1 MNSQLVSTSWI
12 FGCCQRK
19 KFRLAFQRVLE
30 RRIRRND
37 AMFAAMLAPYLSGLL
52 GLQSDFGWLAGGVV
66 GDYHFGLPQN
76 LLVAQIAVTTR
87 GV

>member
-1 MNSQLVSTSWI
+1 LVAAGGEIWTRIS
-12 FGCCQRK
+12 
-19 KFRLAFQRVLE
+19 LALE
-30 RRIRRND
+30 QRIRRNG

-52 GLQSDFGWLAGGVV
+52 CLQSDCGWRTGGVV

>member
-1 MNSQLVSTSWI
+1 LFQHRGFLVAASAEILTRIS
-12 FGCCQRK
+12 
-19 KFRLAFQRVLE
+19 LALE
-30 RRIRRND
+30 PQIRRSG

-52 GLQSDFGWLAGGVV
+52 GLQSDCGWRTGGVV